1 MLIRDFN
8 IDLLKYDAN
17 ADSVAFLDT
26 TDTNFVLPSATTPT
40 RVTTHWKSLID
51 NIFLNNIESDL
62 ILGNKISTISDH
74 FAQLQL

>member
-1 MLIRDFN
+1 MLMGDFN

-26 TDTNFVLPSATTPT
+26 TDTNFVLPSVTTPT
-40 RVTTHWKSLID
+40 RVTTDWKSLID

-74 FAQLQL
+74 FAQFLL